1 MTMKK
6 KTMKKKTEPRPGG
19 SLSNFLGTKEYS
31 LKDSPMF
38 QELIENIKNN
48 RTY

>member
-1 MTMKK
+1 MTKL
-6 KTMKKKTEPRPGG
+6 KTTEPRPE
-19 SLSNFLGTKEYS
+19 SLLSDFLGTKEYS